1 MIIFTTSHALLD
13 LEGVT
18 DVANDCCVA
27 AVFIPPRRAS
37 SSDKLGNP
45 LGFAGGVTGISR
57 AVSTGS
63 VMVIGGGVAIG
74 IATGF
79 IIVGGGVKGTV
90 GNVFN
95 TLDGTAGKELVTRG

>member
-1 MIIFTTSHALLD
+1 MILTTSQALLELVD
-13 LEGVT
+13 CVT
-18 DVANDCCVA
+18 DVENGCCVA
-27 AVFIPPRRAS
+27 ALFIPPRRAS

-63 VMVIGGGVAIG
+63 VMVMGGFAIG

-79 IIVGGGVKGTV
+79 IIVGGGVKGTA

-95 TLDGTAGKELVTRG
+95 TLDWAGKELVTLG